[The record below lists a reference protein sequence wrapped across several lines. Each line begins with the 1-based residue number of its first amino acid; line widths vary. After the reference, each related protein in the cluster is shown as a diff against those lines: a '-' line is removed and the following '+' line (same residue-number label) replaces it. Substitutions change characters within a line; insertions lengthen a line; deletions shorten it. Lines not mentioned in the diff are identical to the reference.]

1 MCGRYALHGS
11 KTRKPG
17 DPLAFHDKTVD
28 FEPHFNIPPMQELP
42 VYCVDAQQGARLTV
56 MRWGFVPAWAREPG
70 KGAPLN
76 NARAE
81 TVAVKPAFRAAYR
94 QRRCLVPMN
103 GFYEWNRSGSQKLPY
118 YVQMRN
124 EELFAVAGLYEC
136 WPGNADAPAMMTFTV
151 LTTAA
156 NALMAPIHDRM
167 PVIVPPAAYED
178 WLDPRNTGA
187 RGLEPLLQPYP
198 AEAMLAHP
206 VSPRVNSVRNDDA
219 ALMEALS
226 ASAILDQTAKPK
238 PIPIQGQ
245 LL

>member
-1 MCGRYALHGS
+1 M
-11 KTRKPG
+11 
-17 DPLAFHDKTVD
+17 FHDKAVD
-28 FEPHFNIPPMQELP
+28 FEPHFNIPPMQQLP
-42 VYCVDAQQGARLTV
+42 VYWVDAQQGARLTL
-56 MRWGFVPAWAREPG
+56 MRWGFVPAWARESG

-81 TVAVKPAFRAAYR
+81 TVAEKPAFRAAYR

-103 GFYEWNRSGSQKLPY
+103 SFYEWNRSGARKLPY

-124 EELFAVAGLYEC
+124 AELFAVAGLYEC

-226 ASAILDQTAKPK
+226 ASAILDQTAKPE